1 MTEDHPPGK
10 LHICFSCQHYPN
22 LELQKAVQICVE
34 KHNEEDI
41 ENYVLSQLHYVP
53 STEVPAMIIRQ
64 SAGIFMWAYLVV
76 ERVKTLYSRGFSER
90 EIEDS
95 MAKIP
100 GDLEKLYEDMFSHM
114 LGNEKSLR
122 LIWWICFAK
131 RRLTLKELS
140 WAMFIK
146 ANPSV
151 KSLKDCE
158 SARDF
163 PCDCAGDCNCN
174 VMERKVKV
182 LGQGLVE
189 ITGSNDNRVVQFIH
203 QSVRK
208 FFLEKNALVRLYNST
223 SKSPTNSLS
232 HVAEEAERSMA
243 KTCVKYCN
251 MEELVAVSGINTN
264 GGNPGLRTAGGCLQ
278 KKYPFLHYAI
288 TSWANNEDEMGSQVA
303 KFSSQRESD
312 VLTLLSTAFPEIS
325 ERRVMTRNPW
335 FKQVRNVIARRS
347 P

>member
-1 MTEDHPPGK
+1 
-10 LHICFSCQHYPN
+10 
-22 LELQKAVQICVE
+22 
-34 KHNEEDI
+34 
-41 ENYVLSQLHYVP
+41 
-53 STEVPAMIIRQ
+53 
-64 SAGIFMWAYLVV
+64 MWAYLMV
-76 ERVKTLYSRGFSER
+76 ERARSLYSRGFSKK
-90 EIEDS
+90 EIEEQV
-95 MAKIP
+95 AKTP
-100 GDLEKLYEDMFSHM
+100 RDLEKLYEDLLENM
-114 LGNEKSLR
+114 LGNRDSLR
-122 LIWWICFAK
+122 LIWWICFTK

-140 WAMFIK
+140 WAIFIE

-151 KSLKDCE
+151 KSLKDCK

-203 QSVRK
+203 QSVQK

-223 SKSPTNSLS
+223 SKSPINSLG

-264 GGNPGLRTAGGCLQ
+264 GGNPSLRTAGGCLQ

-303 KFSSQRESD
+303 KISSQKESD
-312 VLTLLSTAFPEIS
+312 VLNLLSTAFAEIS
-325 ERRVMTRNPW
+325 EWRVMTRNPW